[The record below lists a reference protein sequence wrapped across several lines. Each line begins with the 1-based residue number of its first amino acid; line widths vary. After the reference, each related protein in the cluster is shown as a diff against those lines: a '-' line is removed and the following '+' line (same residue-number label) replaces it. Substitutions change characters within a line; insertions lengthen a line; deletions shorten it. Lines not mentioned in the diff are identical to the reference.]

1 VPFYYF
7 EVNPVT
13 GNPVVFTGPPH
24 LAVYQTFLW
33 DFGVPG
39 MISDTSGD
47 MHPIFNYPNV
57 GEYTVTLTG
66 NPYSSCPSQYSFDI
80 SIHQKVNLDI
90 LADTFAMC
98 INGNSFNFQAVGNI
112 NEDST
117 FHWFFENNTDTL
129 ESFVKNPQNISWNS
143 TGMHIVSLVME
154 DAFCRDS
161 TSDTIY
167 VDPELD
173 IGFISNSNPL
183 CTNTPGDF
191 EIDEAASAYSNGATF
206 IWDFGDGDSAR
217 SKTASH
223 LFDVPGNYTVA
234 LTVNNPNGCPD
245 TLTFPLPVTITVNP
259 SPTAEL
265 ISDTTAA
272 TMFNPVIQFTD
283 LSVDAVL
290 TDFDPGDGSSF
301 STGNVTHTY
310 SYAGDFW
317 ATLIVENTFGCIDK
331 DSLKISIEP
340 YFSMFIPNAF
350 SPDGDGI
357 NDYFGPVG
365 GGITQYVFRVFN
377 RWGELVFESDSI
389 EKQWDGTVN
398 GGRKIAKQDVY
409 AYTLSVVD
417 FQKQQYSYTGKITLL
432 R

>member
-1 VPFYYF
+1 
-7 EVNPVT
+7 
-13 GNPVVFTGPPH
+13 
-24 LAVYQTFLW
+24 
-33 DFGVPG
+33 
-39 MISDTSGD
+39 
-47 MHPIFNYPNV
+47 
-57 GEYTVTLTG
+57 
-66 NPYSSCPSQYSFDI
+66 
-80 SIHQKVNLDI
+80 
-90 LADTFAMC
+90 
-98 INGNSFNFQAVGNI
+98 
-112 NEDST
+112 
-117 FHWFFENNTDTL
+117 
-129 ESFVKNPQNISWNS
+129 
-143 TGMHIVSLVME
+143 MHIVSLVME

-317 ATLIVENTFGCIDK
+317 ATLTVENTFGCIDK

-389 EKQWDGTVN
+389 EKQWDGTLD

-417 FQKQQYSYTGKITLL
+417 YQKQQYSYTGKITLL